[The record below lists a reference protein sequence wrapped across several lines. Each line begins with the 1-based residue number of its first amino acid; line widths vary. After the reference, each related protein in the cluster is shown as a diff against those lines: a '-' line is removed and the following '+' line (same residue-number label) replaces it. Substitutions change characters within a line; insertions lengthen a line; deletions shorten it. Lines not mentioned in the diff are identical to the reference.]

1 MNKIKEIIDKYIYDK
16 SIKKYSRKYFNK
28 AEEDEIFT
36 NLNSE
41 KDIDDKIRILE
52 YNIDYYKKNRPIYK
66 DDIIN
71 MEKLL
76 GEYEIAVHRVLQC
89 YDIVKFKYNANEIQ
103 QLIDNIEIYEKEI
116 QELNLIRM
124 CQD

>member
-1 MNKIKEIIDKYIYDK
+1 MK
-16 SIKKYSRKYFNK
+16 
-28 AEEDEIFT
+28 
-36 NLNSE
+36 LQ
-41 KDIDDKIRILE
+41 
-52 YNIDYYKKNRPIYK
+52 YN
-66 DDIIN
+66 
-71 MEKLL
+71 
-76 GEYEIAVHRVLQC
+76 RVLQC

>member
-76 GEYEIAVHRVLQC
+76 GEYEIAVQ
-89 YDIVKFKYNANEIQ
+89 
-103 QLIDNIEIYEKEI
+103 
-116 QELNLIRM
+116 
-124 CQD
+124 